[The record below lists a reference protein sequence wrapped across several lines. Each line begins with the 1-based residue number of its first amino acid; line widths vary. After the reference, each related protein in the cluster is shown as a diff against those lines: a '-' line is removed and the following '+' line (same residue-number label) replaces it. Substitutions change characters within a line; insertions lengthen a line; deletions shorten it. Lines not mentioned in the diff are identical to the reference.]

1 MKGGSETSCT
11 YEGEKSSSEEIDS
24 GKKKWRCKEEC
35 QTSDERM
42 EINEEDLDLKW
53 KGTLV
58 ILEKKRKNRKKET
71 NGRLTIED
79 CGSGTSRKYFLL

>member
-1 MKGGSETSCT
+1 MKVGHSVRMKATDLPLKRLTFGRRNGTA
-11 YEGEKSSSEEIDS
+11 
-24 GKKKWRCKEEC
+24 KKNAKL
-35 QTSDERM
+35 QDERM
-42 EINEEDLDLKW
+42 KINEEDLDLKW
-53 KGTLV
+53 KGTFV

>member
-1 MKGGSETSCT
+1 MEVRYAVRMKVKNLPLKRLTLGRRNVTA
-11 YEGEKSSSEEIDS
+11 
-24 GKKKWRCKEEC
+24 KKNAKL
-35 QTSDERM
+35 QDERM
-42 EINEEDLDLKW
+42 KINEEDLDLKW
-53 KGTLV
+53 KGTFV